1 MPLKFEINASNGR
14 RPVLFRWAVSSFTG
28 WGIVGLNLALHLA
41 ADRRFAPIGA
51 EPWGSVVLDPIRNDR
66 LASVRDASHAFCDAI
81 GDTTEDVSVNAPLLH
96 TLDADL
102 QAGADRAING
112 SVDIGVVVMTDTDIT
127 PAGRQRGQ
135 QYPSLLTA
143 STWNA
148 EVLCGAGLNH
158 VTTVLQGV
166 DLALFHPAPSS
177 GLLADRFVIFS
188 GGKLEFRKGQD
199 LVMAAFQRFHAR
211 HPEAFLLTAWHSP
224 WPNLAKEFPIPPPAR
239 PDGMVDVTGWAVAHG
254 LPPTAVMDVGAV
266 PNIAMPHVLREA
278 DIALFANRAEGGT
291 NLVAMETM
299 ACGVPTILSA
309 NTGHLDLLPGDGA
322 LALRRQRPVVR
333 KGLGTAGWGESD
345 VEEMLEA
352 LETLWRDRAQAKALG
367 QRGAAAMTRM
377 SWQHHVA
384 ALTEALGPFLT

>member
-1 MPLKFEINASNGR
+1 MTLRLEVNASGGR
-14 RPVLFRWAVSSFTG
+14 RPILFRWAVSSFTG
-28 WGIVGLNLALHLA
+28 WGIVGLNFALHLA

-51 EPWGSVVLDPIRNDR
+51 EPWGPVVLDPIRTDR
-66 LASVRDASHAFCDAI
+66 LASVREASRAFCDAVRNAT
-81 GDTTEDVSVNAPLLH
+81 DDVTVNAPLLH

-102 QAGADRAING
+102 DTGADRPISG
-112 SVDIGVVVMTDTDIT
+112 SVDIGIVVMTDTNIT

-135 QYPSLLTA
+135 RYPALLTA
-143 STWNA
+143 CTWNA
-148 EVLCGAGLNH
+148 EVVRGAGLDH

-166 DLALFHPAPSS
+166 DLSLFHPAPPS
-177 GLLADRFVIFS
+177 GLMAGHFVVFS

-199 LVMAAFQRFHAR
+199 LVMAAFRHFHAR
-211 HPEAFLLTAWHSP
+211 HPEALLLTAWHSP
-224 WPNLAKEFPIPPPAR
+224 WPELGKEFPIPPPAR

-254 LPPTAVMDVGAV
+254 LPPSAVMDVGAV

-278 DIALFANRAEGGT
+278 DVALFANRAEGGT

-322 LALRRQRPVVR
+322 WALRRQRPVVR
-333 KGLGTAGWGESD
+333 EGIGTAGWGESD

-367 QRGAAAMTRM
+367 ARGAAAMTRL
-377 SWQHHVA
+377 SWQNHIA
-384 ALTEALGPFLT
+384 ALTSTLGPLLT